1 MTMSEWDCGRWG
13 CEDGQGRGGGGG
25 WRGGGGGGGGGVLTA
40 PVCVGEVDDRLAV
53 PGLVDAPQQQVGD
66 EHEQTDDEAAGD
78 EHVA

>member
-1 MTMSEWDCGRWG
+1 MA
-13 CEDGQGRGGGGG
+13 
-25 WRGGGGGGGGGVLTA
+25 GGGGGGVLTA